1 MKVQHQNGAIHKDIE
16 SKLQPRRDGRIT
28 FQMANENAAAE
39 IDKGMVFSN
48 TSISKSINIYEG
60 CFATKKT

>member
-16 SKLQPRRDGRIT
+16 SKLQPRRDVRIT

-39 IDKGMVFSN
+39 IDKGRVFSN
-48 TSISKSINIYEG
+48 TSI
-60 CFATKKT
+60 